1 MVNACLALSF
11 KCQIVFQNGGP
22 AMSESPSC
30 SGSLP
35 APGTVSDF
43 YFNHSERY
51 VMLSHQCLICIS
63 LWLIIS
69 HREFSF
75 SVSFFVSF
83 AHVLPSCLH
92 VSFFKSFAHVL
103 TVLFVFLI
111 VESLKFFIYS
121 GYEALVRYFAGIR
134 LLPIFSFSYSVF
146 YRVNVLN
153 LDASPLTD
161 FF

>member
-1 MVNACLALSF
+1 MVDACSALSF

-51 VMLSHQCLICIS
+51 VMLSHQCLIRIS

-75 SVSFFVSF
+75 SVSFLVRC
-83 AHVLPSCLH
+83 P
-92 VSFFKSFAHVL
+92 FKSFAHVL
-103 TVLFVFLI
+103 TVLLVFLI
-111 VESLKFFIYS
+111 VEFLKFFIYS

-153 LDASPLTD
+153 LDESPLTD